1 MAFDLNTVAHGDS
14 LAFLSTTFPASAVL
28 EIRSG
33 APPGSA
39 NAASGTLLW
48 TFTLASGWA
57 AVSGV
62 TRALAGVPL
71 TANAAATGTAGHFRL
86 RNTGDTARMEGS
98 AAASVVIATSAL
110 TAANGN
116 VLNFASTTGVVVG
129 MNISGVGIVA
139 GAAVIAVTGTTVTMS
154 FSSTAGV
161 ANAASLTFAADL
173 VLDNT
178 SLVSGQ
184 SLSVNGLTISS
195 TDNQA

>member
-33 APPGSA
+33 AAPGVA
-39 NAASGTLLW
+39 NAATGTILW

-71 TANAAATGTAGHFRL
+71 TANAVATGTAGHFRL

-129 MNISGVGIVA
+129 MNISGTGIVA

-161 ANAASLTFAADL
+161 ASAASLTFAADL
-173 VLDNT
+173 VLDNI

-195 TDNQA
+195 TDNKA